1 MLVWRTLI
9 AWESK
14 GTGDTDDAQCGK
26 AVATRIHRLDAR
38 LGLYLHVSDTL
49 LRFLAFAR
57 GSPWKVDLLVA
68 TWGHRASSDFS
79 VSGGVFLCVG
89 DASSEREGA
98 GCQSDCKPD
107 DPPWRRGIGLWL
119 FVPFAGICRRLGMGT
134 VDRSV
139 SRRRAQHH
147 RRFDDSYGSADSS
160 ERVRREARK

>member
-9 AWESK
+9 AGESK

-49 LRFLAFAR
+49 LRLLAFAR

-79 VSGGVFLCVG
+79 VPGGLFVCIC
-89 DASSEREGA
+89 DASSKKEGA
-98 GCQSDCKPD
+98 GRQSDCLPD
-107 DPPWRRGIGLWL
+107 DPPWRTGIGLWV
-119 FVPFAGICRRLGMGT
+119 FVSFAGICRRLGMGA
-134 VDRSV
+134 VDRST
-139 SRRRAQHH
+139 SRRRAQHY
-147 RRFDDSYGSADSS
+147 RRLDDSYGRADSS
-160 ERVRREARK
+160 GRVRLEAKK